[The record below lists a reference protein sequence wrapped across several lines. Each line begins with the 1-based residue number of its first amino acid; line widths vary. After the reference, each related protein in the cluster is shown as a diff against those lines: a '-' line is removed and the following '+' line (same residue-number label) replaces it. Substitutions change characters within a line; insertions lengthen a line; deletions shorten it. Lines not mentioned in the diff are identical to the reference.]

1 MCDYSSLSD
10 QGLVELRDQISSVDS
25 PIDRELSRRA
35 TALCNIFDL
44 SNTGRCR
51 LENWSL
57 QVSRH
62 PRDAGAIV
70 LTGLAYGHPDFP
82 NGTSV
87 VTSPLQII
95 VRTADADMAITQNT
109 VYQLSAMH
117 PDTVAALLDENE
129 PASEG

>member
-10 QGLVELRDQISSVDS
+10 QGLIELQDQISSADS

-35 TALCNIFDL
+35 TALCDTLAL
-44 SNTGRCR
+44 SGARCCR
-51 LENWSL
+51 LANWSL
-57 QVSRH
+57 QVSRD

-70 LTGLAYGHPDFP
+70 LTGLAYGHPEFP

-95 VRTADADMAITQNT
+95 VRTADADLAVTRNT
-109 VYQLSAMH
+109 VYHLCAMH
-117 PDTVAALLDENE
+117 PDTIAALLDETK
-129 PASEG
+129 